1 MIFNVVTGAP
11 CAGKTTY
18 IREHK
23 APGDAVIDFDAIAV
37 AFGADK
43 PHECSELVK
52 LAAKYARKGALDIL
66 IDNRDTGY
74 TNDVWVA
81 WAMPS
86 DADRAKWR
94 RLKAVFHDLDT
105 DKEECLRRAEE
116 DGRPQRSINGI
127 ETYFDKEGTGQGLT
141 LDEMER

>member
-1 MIFNVVTGAP
+1 MVFHVVTGAP
-11 CAGKTTY
+11 CAGKSTY

-23 APGDAVIDFDAIAV
+23 KPGDAVIDFDAIAV

-52 LAAKYARKGALDIL
+52 LAAKHARKSALEIL
-66 IDNRDTGY
+66 VDNRDIGY
-74 TNDVWVA
+74 AGDVWVA

-86 DADRAKWR
+86 NDDMSKWR

-105 DKEECLRRAEE
+105 DKEECLRRAKE
-116 DGRPQRSINGI
+116 DGRPQRSVNGI
-127 ETYFDKEGTGQGLT
+127 ETYFEKAGTGQGLT